1 MITLIA
7 KILKILNAETAPS
20 QISGGVCLAMVMGL
34 TPLWSLHNLPVLML
48 VLILRVN
55 LSIFIVAW
63 GLFSGIA
70 YLLDPVFHM
79 LGYQILTL
87 PALNGLWTFL
97 YNIPLFR
104 LAGFN
109 NSVRMG
115 SLIVSLV
122 LFLPLLLILNMMIR
136 QYRERIL
143 AWVKKTKLA
152 ETLSATRLFS
162 VYRTL
167 TEGGRS

>member
-7 KILKILNAETAPS
+7 KILKMLNAETAPS
-20 QISGGVCLAMVMGL
+20 QISLGICFAMIMGL
-34 TPLWSLHNLPVLML
+34 TPLWSLHNLPVLLLVML
-48 VLILRVN
+48 LRVN
-55 LSIFIVAW
+55 LSAFIVSW
-63 GLFSGIA
+63 GLFSCIA
-70 YLLDPVFHM
+70 YLLDPVFHT
-79 LGYQILTL
+79 LGYKLLTL
-87 PALNGLWTFL
+87 APLNGLWTSL

-109 NSVRMG
+109 NSIRMG
-115 SLIVSLV
+115 SLVVSVILFIPLFLV
-122 LFLPLLLILNMMIR
+122 LNMLIR

-152 ETLSATRLFS
+152 ETLNASRLIS
-162 VYRTL
+162 VYKAL

>member
-7 KILKILNAETAPS
+7 KLLKMLNAETAPS
-20 QISGGVCLAMVMGL
+20 QISLGVCFAMIMGL
-34 TPLWSLHNLPVLML
+34 TPLGSLHNLLVLLL

-55 LSIFIVAW
+55 LSAFILSW

-70 YLLDPVFHM
+70 YLLDPVFHV
-79 LGYQILTL
+79 LGYKILTL
-87 PALNGLWTFL
+87 SALNGLWTSL
-97 YNIPLFR
+97 YNIPIFR

-109 NSVRMG
+109 NSIRMG
-115 SLIVSLV
+115 SLVVAAV
-122 LFLPLLLILNMMIR
+122 LFIPLLLALNLLIR
-136 QYRERIL
+136 QYQERIL

-152 ETLSATRLFS
+152 EILNSSRLVS